1 MKICDLGEIQG
12 DMLLFGGI
20 YSNLAALE
28 AFLLFAK
35 ENAIPVQNCI
45 CMGDIVAYCADAEAS
60 TNRLRQFACPVLAGN
75 CEVQLAA
82 NAVDCNCGFD
92 EGSDCSLISR
102 GWYAHATRQV
112 SADNKV
118 WMGTLP
124 ERIVFTR
131 RGERF
136 AVLHGGATDI
146 SHFIWPVTK
155 DAEIATEITT
165 LTDQVGKID
174 HVIAGHSGIPMQRIV
189 DGVSW
194 TNAGAIGMPS
204 HNGSPDTSFGYLS
217 DYKFIIKQLPYDFN
231 VTIKAMKAAGL
242 TQGYHETLRSGYWP
256 SEDTLPL
263 EMRR

>member
-12 DMLLFGGI
+12 NMLIFGGI

-28 AFLLFAK
+28 ALLLFAK
-35 ENAIPVQNCI
+35 KNAIPAQNCI
-45 CMGDIVAYCADAEAS
+45 CTGDIVAYCADAEAS
-60 TNRLRQFACPVLAGN
+60 TNAIRRFGCPVLAGN
-75 CEVQLAA
+75 CEVQLAISA
-82 NAVDCNCGFD
+82 ADCGCGFD
-92 EGSDCSLISR
+92 EGSECSFLSR

-112 SADNKV
+112 NADNKV

-124 ERIVFTR
+124 KRIVFTR
-131 RGERF
+131 GGERF

-146 SHFIWPVTK
+146 SRFIWPVTQ
-155 DAEIATEITT
+155 DFEIASEIAS
-165 LTDQVGKID
+165 LTDQVGSID

-217 DYKFIIKQLPYDFN
+217 DNKFIIKKLPYDFN
-231 VTIKAMKAAGL
+231 TTTKAMETAGL
-242 TQGYHETLRSGYWP
+242 IQGYHETLRSGYWP
-256 SEDTLPL
+256 SEDMLPL